1 MAETETKIIN
11 IKDRNFKNKLNGL
24 IRVDQKN
31 QSNLYNIVFNII
43 QKIQK
48 LGDSALI
55 EFVNKFDSKKINKIE
70 ELFIPKDVLK
80 NAYYSLKKEEKQA
93 LNIAAKRIK
102 KFHTHQIPIDLK
114 CKDNMQVKLGLK
126 HSPIGAA
133 GFYVPGGK
141 AIYPSSVLMNAI
153 PALVAGVER
162 RVVVSPVSDLHKSS
176 IVLAAAHVADVT
188 EFMCMGGAH
197 AIAALAYGTET
208 VTNVNKIVGPGNAYV
223 AEAKRQVF
231 GKVGI
236 DSIAGPS
243 EVLIVCDKSANPNH
257 VAIDLLSQAEH
268 DELAQAI
275 LITDNEE
282 LALEVESSIKKFLIK
297 LPRTKIASSSWNN
310 FGAIILVEDM
320 NEAIKLVNLIA
331 PEHLQLI
338 FKNAESLV
346 NKVKNAGAIFIG
358 PFTPEA
364 VGDYIAGPNHVLPTS
379 GTAKFSSGLGVLD
392 FYKRTTIV
400 NFNKKNLNEL
410 GEHIVTLAKA
420 EGLDAHA
427 MSVSLRLNDLFS

>member
-1 MAETETKIIN
+1 MTETKSKILTIKN
-11 IKDRNFKNKLNGL
+11 KDFKKEIKDILRK
-24 IRVDQKN
+24 DQKN
-31 QSNLYNIVFNII
+31 QLDLYNTVFKII
-43 QKIQK
+43 QKIESS
-48 LGDSALI
+48 GNRALI
-55 EFVNKFDSKKINKIE
+55 DFIHQFDNIKIKNIEELYLSKKI
-70 ELFIPKDVLK
+70 LK
-80 NAYYSLKKEEKQA
+80 NAYNSLKKEEKQA
-93 LNIAAKRIK
+93 LNIAAERIK
-102 KFHTHQIPIDLK
+102 NFHTHQIPLDIKYKDHIDI
-114 CKDNMQVKLGLK
+114 NLGLRY
-126 HSPIGAA
+126 SPISSA

-153 PALVAGVER
+153 PAHVAGVER
-162 RVVVSPVSDLHKSS
+162 RVVVSPVSDLNKSA
-176 IVLAAAHVADVT
+176 IVLAAAYVANVT
-188 EFMCMGGAH
+188 EFICMGGAH

-208 VTNVNKIVGPGNAYV
+208 VMAVDKIVGPGNAYV

-275 LITDNEE
+275 LITDDEE
-282 LALEVESSIKKFLIK
+282 LAMKVEHSIKEFLVK
-297 LPRTKIASSSWNN
+297 LPRSRIASSSWNN
-310 FGAIILVEDM
+310 FGAIILVGDM
-320 NEAIKLVNLIA
+320 DEAIKIVNFIA

-338 FKNAESLV
+338 FKNAKTLV
-346 NKVKNAGAIFIG
+346 NKVKNAGAIFLG

-400 NFNKKNLNEL
+400 NFNKRNLNDL

-427 MSVSLRLNDLFS
+427 MSVSLRLNN

>member
-1 MAETETKIIN
+1 MDETESKIIN
-11 IKDRNFKNKLNGL
+11 IKDRNFKNKLNEL
-24 IRVDQKN
+24 MRIDQKN

-114 CKDNMQVKLGLK
+114 YKDNMEVKLGLK
-126 HSPIGAA
+126 HSPIASA

-188 EFMCMGGAH
+188 EFICMGGAH

-275 LITDNEE
+275 LITDDEE
-282 LALEVESSIKKFLIK
+282 IAHKVESSIKKLLTK
-297 LPRTKIASSSWNN
+297 LPRKKIASMSWNN

-427 MSVSLRLNDLFS
+427 MSVSLRLNK

>member
-24 IRVDQKN
+24 MRVDQKN

-114 CKDNMQVKLGLK
+114 YKDNMEVNLGLK
-126 HSPIGAA
+126 YSPIVSA

-188 EFMCMGGAH
+188 EFICMGGAH

-427 MSVSLRLNDLFS
+427 MSVSLRLNK